1 MSINANSL
9 SITDALVD
17 FLRESGLEQTVMDR
31 QIEEVWPQVMG
42 ETVQQLTRSVEV
54 KDGMLY
60 VRVNSAALKAQLF
73 ENRFELVRKLNE
85 AVGAP
90 AISGDSCVPVALMKN
105 SSQAMLLI
113 MKNSANGLN
122 VSEKQ
127 SVTHYS
133 TGATW
138 NYRDISDTMDI

>member
-1 MSINANSL
+1 MRRYRNGMSWTRRFVLSVPGSGYIYARPKRKMSINANSL

-42 ETVQQLTRSVEV
+42 ETVQKLTRSVEV

-60 VRVNSAALKAQLF
+60 VRVNSAALKTQLF

-90 AISGDSCVPVALMKN
+90 AI
-105 SSQAMLLI
+105 
-113 MKNSANGLN
+113 
-122 VSEKQ
+122 
-127 SVTHYS
+127 
-133 TGATW
+133 
-138 NYRDISDTMDI
+138 RDCRILG